1 MTSNNNE
8 LRDFTESKLSIL
20 VESKDGDKPMVV
32 GGRFQHC
39 DMKNGNGRSYPK
51 GLWERVLSDDG
62 VMNMVNQR
70 RMLGTVEHP
79 SSGETALSD
88 VSHIVTKL
96 EMRGDEIY
104 GEAELLNTPQG
115 LIMQELARK
124 GVPVGVSSRGKGRAV
139 YENGTEVVDPDSFI
153 LETFDLVCKPSTPGA
168 YTSVCESVMSESPL
182 NESASQESR
191 ESFLADVVS
200 KVNDL
205 RDTTTFSSL
214 DSLMAAQRDLITMD
228 ESVKMLDGKL
238 DIEAPQKDV
247 LKFLNMVNTAI
258 EQKQESAAENNRLYE
273 AAKEADINGLRDA
286 VTQAITKSEMLEER
300 LAEANDREL
309 DFDSIY
315 RRCDAATT
323 LATETLG
330 KLKEALS
337 SLADLRQDHD
347 QLRERYEVAV
357 ELAARLNEEVKTKN
371 STPVQ
376 EVNESQYPELVDFS
390 TLRSAEDNLDDCT
403 ESVQQDTQSRGID
416 SSILSFSGAAQASV
430 EDANEV
436 ITESEISGAS
446 QDRRASASEIL
457 EEASVSNSP
466 DLALLNDLL
475 ESTGGK

>member
-1 MTSNNNE
+1 MTSNNTE

-20 VESKDGDKPMVV
+20 SESTDGDKPMVV

-39 DMKNGNGRSYPK
+39 DIKNGNGRSYPK
-51 GLWERVLSDDG
+51 SLWERVLTDDG
-62 VMNMVNQR
+62 VMNMINQR

-79 SSGETALSD
+79 ASGETALSD

-139 YENGTEVVDPDSFI
+139 YENGTEVVDADSFI

-182 NESASQESR
+182 SESASQESR
-191 ESFLADVVS
+191 ERFLADVVS

-205 RDTTTFSSL
+205 RENTTFASL
-214 DSLMAAQRDLITMD
+214 DSLTDAQRELITMG
-228 ESVKMLDGKL
+228 ESIKMLDGKL
-238 DIEAPQKDV
+238 DIEAAQKDV
-247 LKFLNMVNTAI
+247 TKFLGMVNTAI
-258 EQKQESAAENNRLYE
+258 EQKQESMAENKRLHE
-273 AAKEADINGLRDA
+273 AAKEADITGLRALVNKA
-286 VTQAITKSEMLEER
+286 VNKSEMLEER
-300 LAEANDREL
+300 LAEAKDQEL
-309 DFDSIY
+309 DFESIT

-323 LATETLG
+323 LASETLG

-337 SLADLRQDHD
+337 LLAELRQDHD
-347 QLRERYEVAV
+347 QLQERYEAAV
-357 ELAARLNEEVKTKN
+357 ELAARLNEQVKDN

-376 EVNESQYPELVDFS
+376 EVNENQYPELVDFR
-390 TLRSAEDNLDDCT
+390 TLRSAEENLDDCT
-403 ESVQQDTQSRGID
+403 ESVQQDTQSRGFD
-416 SSILSFSGAAQASV
+416 ASVLSFSGAAPAST
-430 EDANEV
+430 EDANEI
-436 ITESEISGAS
+436 ITESQISGGLD
-446 QDRRASASEIL
+446 DRRAPASEIL
-457 EEASVSNSP
+457 EEASVTNSP
-466 DLALLNDLL
+466 ELAILNDLL